1 MVKTTYLVLLASA
14 MFGLTLSVFGFS
26 WHGWLAILLCSG
38 LFILATMD
46 WDYWLLPDQIT
57 LSLLWLGLLS
67 NCYQGFTTSQA
78 AVLGACA
85 GYLSFWLI
93 GWLFQRITGRLGM
106 GYGDYK
112 LLAAIGAWLG
122 WHLLATIVSLATL
135 LALTTRIYQALR
147 QKNKPSAYQPFGTYL
162 ALATWLVLIN

>member
-1 MVKTTYLVLLASA
+1 MISSHIILTSFCLALVTHYLLHIGKIYLLTPLIGHDRIKINSMVKTTYLVLLASA

-78 AVLGACA
+78 AVLEPVQNWR
-85 GYLSFWLI
+85 Y
-93 GWLFQRITGRLGM
+93 
-106 GYGDYK
+106 
-112 LLAAIGAWLG
+112 
-122 WHLLATIVSLATL
+122 
-135 LALTTRIYQALR
+135 
-147 QKNKPSAYQPFGTYL
+147 
-162 ALATWLVLIN
+162 